1 MSIQLAD
8 RSIKYPTGVCENLLV
23 KINKFIFRVDFVVL
37 EMNENELVLII
48 LRRPFLAIDRAV
60 IDVHE
65 GKLSLRV
72 GNETVTFNIRKSI
85 KSKYSHDDYLHCA
98 NLTAKHIRE
107 QWVDTID
114 HDGEWMEAEEGRD
127 SDELKE
133 LPEHLKY
140 AFLQED
146 NKLPVVISSML
157 SATEK
162 ASLLEVLRNHKGAI
176 TWSITDI
183 KWIDSSSCT
192 YKIIMEDEFKPS
204 IQHQR

>member
-1 MSIQLAD
+1 MTAEQ
-8 RSIKYPTGVCENLLV
+8 
-23 KINKFIFRVDFVVL
+23 F
-37 EMNENELVLII
+37 
-48 LRRPFLAIDRAV
+48 
-60 IDVHE
+60 
-65 GKLSLRV
+65 SL
-72 GNETVTFNIRKSI
+72 
-85 KSKYSHDDYLHCA
+85 
-98 NLTAKHIRE
+98 
-107 QWVDTID
+107 ID